1 MKFTLTA
8 LAAMM
13 AATVVHAAA
22 IPGDGDWCGLPGQ
35 PCGQMKRA
43 VSGASEVKRSA
54 DALAEA
60 IKEMPKLHIP
70 SWCALPGQICSKF
83 KRAAKAA
90 DDVKRSA
97 DALTEAA
104 AAVESH

>member
-8 LAAMM
+8 LVAMM

-22 IPGDGDWCGLPGQ
+22 IPADVSDWCELPGQ
-35 PCGQMKRA
+35 PCRQMKRA
-43 VSGASEVKRSA
+43 VSGASEIKRSA

-60 IKEMPKLHIP
+60 IEDMPKLHIP

-83 KRAAKAA
+83 KRAA
-90 DDVKRSA
+90 
-97 DALTEAA
+97 DALAEAA

>member
-1 MKFTLTA
+1 MKLTITA
-8 LAAMM
+8 LVAVM

-22 IPGDGDWCGLPGQ
+22 IPDDGDWCALPEQ

-83 KRAAKAA
+83 KRAAEAA

-97 DALTEAA
+97 DALAEAA
-104 AAVESH
+104 AAVVSH

>member
-1 MKFTLTA
+1 MKFTLTT
-8 LAAMM
+8 LVAMM

-22 IPGDGDWCGLPGQ
+22 IPADDGDWCALPGQ

-43 VSGASEVKRSA
+43 VSGASEIKRSA

-60 IKEMPKLHIP
+60 IEDMPKLHIP

-83 KRAAKAA
+83 KRAA
-90 DDVKRSA
+90 
-97 DALTEAA
+97 DALAEAA